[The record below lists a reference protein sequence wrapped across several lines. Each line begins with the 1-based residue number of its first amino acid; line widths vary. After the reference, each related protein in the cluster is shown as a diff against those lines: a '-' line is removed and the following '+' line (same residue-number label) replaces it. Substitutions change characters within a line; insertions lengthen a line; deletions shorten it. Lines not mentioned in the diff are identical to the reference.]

1 VSIDITVTPVDV
13 RNAHVL
19 QLIEALTTELAAE
32 GYTAEQTFGYSP
44 EQLSRSA
51 VHLVGAYLAG
61 RLVGIGGLELQDE
74 NIAELKRFYV
84 IPHHRGHGV
93 ADAVIAALVAHGREH
108 GVTLLRLETGDRQH
122 AAIRFYA
129 RHGFVV
135 VPRFRPYVH
144 STSSICMQR
153 PV

>member
-1 VSIDITVTPVDV
+1 VSIDITVTPVDL
-13 RNAHVL
+13 RNAQVL

-84 IPHHRGHGV
+84 IPEHRGRGV
-93 ADAVIAALVAHGREH
+93 ADAVIAALVTHGREH
-108 GVTLLRLETGDRQH
+108 GVTLLQLETGDRQH

-135 VPRFRPYVH
+135 VPRFQPYAH